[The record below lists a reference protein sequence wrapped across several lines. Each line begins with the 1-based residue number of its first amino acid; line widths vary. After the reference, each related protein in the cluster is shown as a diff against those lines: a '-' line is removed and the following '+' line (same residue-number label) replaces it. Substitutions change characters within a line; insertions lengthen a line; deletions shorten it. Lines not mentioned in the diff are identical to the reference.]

1 MKTSFGSKYRAIA
14 FSVFEA
20 HALAFFP
27 WCEQAQNRSGERKE
41 RLSEAALGNLG
52 RGATREVSSCVGAR
66 IKIFAGVIRCCWI
79 AEFNR
84 ALFSV
89 SASIPVI
96 AGSCES
102 ELRKG
107 SFHGCRPRL
116 RWRRCFFILFHRFQM
131 RLQWQL
137 FAQATVSRMQMHN
150 VLIHVVFCFSAC
162 ASLQNKI
169 KDRPG

>member
-27 WCEQAQNRSGERKE
+27 WCEQAQNKSSGRKE
-41 RLSEAALGNLG
+41 RLNEAALALGSLG
-52 RGATREVSSCVGAR
+52 RGATPEISSCVGAR

-84 ALFSV
+84 ALCSA

-96 AGSCES
+96 AGSCEYELSKRSS
-102 ELRKG
+102 ELRWRCLVYWD
-107 SFHGCRPRL
+107 SRLEQWHLCTTSVVDVVLESSAVPPR
-116 RWRRCFFILFHRFQM
+116 
-131 RLQWQL
+131 
-137 FAQATVSRMQMHN
+137 
-150 VLIHVVFCFSAC
+150 
-162 ASLQNKI
+162 
-169 KDRPG
+169 